1 MSTSTGYVPSLQA
14 SANVVA
20 AKQYLVRAID
30 VADRGLATPPGTYDG
45 TTSGF
50 VANLPLAAS
59 AARTAITALE
69 ALDSAL
75 LFAPGQSS
83 NLSKDFV
90 PTVSAAAQQVRDG
103 VASLTA
109 FVALFKEGTR
119 GSDYSRTGPKAM
131 DLFSRG
137 AEQLYNARVTLDRV
151 WGSSVLT

>member
-30 VADRGLATPPGTYDG
+30 
-45 TTSGF
+45 
-50 VANLPLAAS
+50 ANLPLAAS